1 MKHYGLTFACLMFAG
16 CSAPDPAIKNQLGT
30 IAASCI
36 LKSARTLDDGI
47 SPADTVAIGVMSD
60 CQAQIDDYDKVRLG
74 DKGGVYGQTVW
85 ANRHIGWSRQITS
98 IVLKSRAEKRQ

>member
-1 MKHYGLTFACLMFAG
+1 
-16 CSAPDPAIKNQLGT
+16 
-30 IAASCI
+30 
-36 LKSARTLDDGI
+36 
-47 SPADTVAIGVMSD
+47 MSD
-60 CQAQIDDYDKVRLG
+60 CQAQIDDCDKVRLG

>member
-1 MKHYGLTFACLMFAG
+1 MKYYGLTFLYLIFAG
-16 CSAPDPAIKNQLGT
+16 CSAPDLGIKNQLGT

-36 LKSARTLDDGI
+36 LKSAKTLDDGI

-60 CQAQIDDYDKVRLG
+60 CQAQIDDYDNARLG
-74 DKGGVYGQTVW
+74 GTSGVYGQTVW

>member
-1 MKHYGLTFACLMFAG
+1 
-16 CSAPDPAIKNQLGT
+16 
-30 IAASCI
+30 
-36 LKSARTLDDGI
+36 
-47 SPADTVAIGVMSD
+47 MSD